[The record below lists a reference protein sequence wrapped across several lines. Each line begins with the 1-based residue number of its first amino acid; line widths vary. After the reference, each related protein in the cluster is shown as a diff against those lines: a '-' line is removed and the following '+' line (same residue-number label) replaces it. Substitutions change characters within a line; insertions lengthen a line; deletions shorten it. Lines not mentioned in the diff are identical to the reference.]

1 MCRLGYRVGGRVREE
16 DFMRPVSLACTL
28 VSAILVAAPAGCAGI
43 EALEPSLPEVGDL
56 AALHSMALEGSLVPG
71 YPDVVAE
78 YMHIPG
84 ARTAGTPRVLDTG
97 AFLRV
102 RSALDGEHPRHA
114 QAVVV
119 AMPGFSS
126 VPSHWL
132 WLAAQLVHKA
142 NTRQCV
148 DDRDREEERDRGAD
162 RDDDDADDRGGGCRV
177 EVWIVDRRG
186 SNLEDTSGLLSA
198 RLQADP
204 GAAID
209 YYFGHSI
216 LSMDPDRPGKF
227 PLIPPQNL
235 PGQPDARVHPLEQA
249 DVPFVAEWG
258 FEAHAGDVDR
268 MVALVRE
275 HGGAKNV
282 FLAGHSQGGAFISSY
297 AGRLGPDGRR
307 GFEKLAGLIALDPAP
322 LNGREP
328 SPTAAELSTYFAG
341 VDALRT
347 GATQV
352 FTNGTGALPNYNGP
366 RAGALT
372 SVAGVGL
379 AFRSPDDESILP
391 IRQFGALPF
400 SPAGDAFLRKIRL
413 SNLAGAGMGID
424 TDPLPGRFLQNGV
437 ITALGEGLGRLDFTP
452 VPGTET
458 ACDPLSPAGRCLPD
472 PSQIDPNRIYGWI
485 EGGGNGSVAEVGKAS
500 LWAGSLAFSPAR
512 TNVLPAVVR
521 FAVSGLRVIYA
532 GDMNAS
538 TWYPSVR
545 YDSDM
550 AFLGTFH
557 QVSIQDQG
565 VSLDIDRDA
574 IAIPVYMARRT
585 NVATNV
591 SPLVTDYTEI
601 NRAGVT
607 QTAEAAAL
615 TPIDPAINVALYN
628 HTDMVSAD
636 DSLAGSV
643 VPGQPGASAVSDTLI
658 DWMLARVHGRAVVPR
673 PAELGVRRAR

>member
-1 MCRLGYRVGGRVREE
+1 
-16 DFMRPVSLACTL
+16 MRPINLART
-28 VSAILVAAPAGCAGI
+28 LVAATLAVVLPACVD
-43 EALEPSLPEVGDL
+43 ALELPGPEVSEIEEL
-56 AALHSMALEGSLVPG
+56 AAHHDAALAGSLVPG

-78 YMHIPG
+78 YMQIPG
-84 ARTAGTPRVLDTG
+84 ARTAGTPRGLDTG

-102 RSALDGEHPRHA
+102 RSALDGEHPRPA
-114 QAVVV
+114 QAVIV

-126 VPSHWL
+126 VPPHWL

-142 NTRQCV
+142 STRSCGGGE
-148 DDRDREEERDRGAD
+148 DRDHRG
-162 RDDDDADDRGGGCRV
+162 DACRV
-177 EVWIVDRRG
+177 EVWIIDRRG
-186 SNLEDTSGLLSA
+186 SNLEDTFGLLAA
-198 RLQADP
+198 RLRRDP
-204 GAAID
+204 DAAVD
-209 YYFGHSI
+209 YYFGRSI
-216 LSMDPDRPGKF
+216 LSVDPARPGKF

-235 PGQPDARVHPLEQA
+235 PGQPDARFRPLEQA
-249 DVPFVAEWG
+249 DVPFEAEWG

-268 MVALVRE
+268 MIALVRE
-275 HGGAKNV
+275 RSGARNV

-297 AGRLGPDGRR
+297 AGRRGPDGRR

-328 SPTAAELSTYFAG
+328 SPTAAELATYFAS
-341 VDALRT
+341 VTALRT
-347 GATQV
+347 GVAQV
-352 FTNGTGALPNYNGP
+352 FTDGTGALPNYNGP

-372 SVAGVGL
+372 SIAGVGL
-379 AFRSPDDESILP
+379 AFRSPDAESILP
-391 IRQFGALPF
+391 VRQFGALPF

-452 VPGTET
+452 LPGTET
-458 ACDPLSPAGRCLPD
+458 ACDPRSPAGRCVPD
-472 PSQIDPNRIYGWI
+472 ASQIDPDRIYGWI
-485 EGGGNGSVAEVGKAS
+485 EGGGSGSVAEVGKAS
-500 LWAGSLAFSPAR
+500 LWAASLAFSPAR
-512 TNVLPAVVR
+512 TNVLPVVVR
-521 FAVSGLRVIYA
+521 FAVSGPRVIYA

-538 TWYPSVR
+538 TWYPSTR

-557 QVSIQDQG
+557 QVDIEQSG

-574 IAIPVYMARRT
+574 INIPVYMARRT
-585 NVATNV
+585 DVATNV
-591 SPLVTDYTEI
+591 NPLVTDYTEI

-607 QTAEAAAL
+607 QTTEAAAL
-615 TPIDPAINVALYN
+615 TPLDPAINVALYN
-628 HTDMVSAD
+628 HTDVVSAD

-643 VPGQPGASAVSDTLI
+643 LPGQPGASAVSDTLI
-658 DWMLARVHGRAVVPR
+658 DWLLARARGRALVPR

>member
-1 MCRLGYRVGGRVREE
+1 
-16 DFMRPVSLACTL
+16 MRRVSLACTL
-28 VSAILVAAPAGCAGI
+28 VSTTLATVLPACAVGVEMSDPVGEAA
-43 EALEPSLPEVGDL
+43 EL
-56 AALHSMALEGSLVPG
+56 AASRDAALAGSLVPG

-78 YMHIPG
+78 YLHIPG
-84 ARTAGTPRVLDTG
+84 APTDGTPRGLDTG

-142 NTRQCV
+142 NARPCGV
-148 DDRDREEERDRGAD
+148 ASDRDRERERQGAD
-162 RDDDDADDRGGGCRV
+162 DDDDDADDRGDRCRV
-177 EVWIVDRRG
+177 EVWIIDRRG

-198 RLQADP
+198 RLRSDP

-216 LSMDPDRPGKF
+216 LSLDPERPGKF
-227 PLIPPQNL
+227 PLVPPQNL
-235 PGQPDARVHPLEQA
+235 PGQPDARFQPLAQA
-249 DVPFVAEWG
+249 DVPFEAEWG

-268 MVALVRE
+268 MIALVRE
-275 HGGAKNV
+275 RGGAKNV

-297 AGRLGPDGRR
+297 AGRLGPDGHR

-328 SPTAAELSTYFAG
+328 SPTAAELTAYFTG
-341 VDALRT
+341 VTALRT

-352 FTNGTGALPNYNGP
+352 FTNGSGALPNYNGP

-379 AFRSPDDESILP
+379 AFRSLDDESILP

-413 SNLAGAGMGID
+413 SNLAGAGLGID

-472 PSQIDPNRIYGWI
+472 PAQIDPDRIYGWI

-500 LWAGSLAFSPAR
+500 LWAASLAFSPAR
-512 TNVLPAVVR
+512 TNVLPVAVR
-521 FAVSGLRVIYA
+521 FAVSGLRLIYA

-538 TWYPSVR
+538 TWYPSIR

-557 QVSIQDQG
+557 RVNIQESG

-574 IAIPVYMARRT
+574 INIPVYMARRT
-585 NVATNV
+585 NAAANAN
-591 SPLVTDYTEI
+591 PLVTDYTEI

-607 QTAEAAAL
+607 QTSEAATL

-643 VPGQPGASAVSDTLI
+643 LPGQPGASAVSDTLI
-658 DWMLARVHGRAVVPR
+658 DWMLARAHGRARVPR

>member
-1 MCRLGYRVGGRVREE
+1 
-16 DFMRPVSLACTL
+16 MRSVSLAFRV
-28 VSAILVAAPAGCAGI
+28 VSAIAVAASGCAGGGPGAAPDLAERALAAARD
-43 EALEPSLPEVGDL
+43 EAL
-56 AALHSMALEGSLVPG
+56 AGSLVPG

-78 YMHIPG
+78 YIHIPG
-84 ARTAGTPRVLDTG
+84 ARTAGTPVALDTG

-114 QAVVV
+114 EAVIV

-142 NTRQCV
+142 NARPCDAG
-148 DDRDREEERDRGAD
+148 DDRDQDRDRDRG
-162 RDDDDADDRGGGCRV
+162 DDDADDRGGCRV
-177 EVWIVDRRG
+177 EVWIIDRRG
-186 SNLEDTSGLLSA
+186 SNLEDTFGLLSA
-198 RLQADP
+198 RLRRDP

-216 LSMDPDRPGKF
+216 LSLDPDRPGKF

-235 PGQPDARVHPLEQA
+235 PGQPDATFQPLAQA
-249 DVPFVAEWG
+249 DVPFEAEWG

-268 MVALVRE
+268 MIALVRE
-275 HGGAKNV
+275 HGGARNV

-297 AGRLGPDGRR
+297 AGRRGPDGRR

-328 SPTAAELSTYFAG
+328 APSAAELAAYVAG
-341 VDALRT
+341 VNALRT

-352 FTNGTGALPNYNGP
+352 FTNGSGALPNYNGP

-379 AFRSPDDESILP
+379 TFRSPDDESILP

-413 SNLAGAGMGID
+413 TNLAGAGLGID
-424 TDPLPGRFLQNGV
+424 TDPLPGRSLQNGV

-452 VPGTET
+452 VPGTEA
-458 ACDPLSPAGRCLPD
+458 ACDPASPAGRCLPD
-472 PSQIDPNRIYGWI
+472 PSQIDPGRVYGWI
-485 EGGGNGSVAEVGKAS
+485 EGGGHGSVAEVGKAS

-512 TNVLPAVVR
+512 TNVRPVVIR

-538 TWYPSVR
+538 TWYPSTR

-550 AFLGTFH
+550 GFLGTFH
-557 QVSIQDQG
+557 QVAIQDAG

-574 IAIPVYMARRT
+574 INVPVYMARRT
-585 NVATNV
+585 SVASNVN
-591 SPLVTDYTEI
+591 PLVTDYTEI

-636 DSLAGSV
+636 DSLAGEV
-643 VPGQPGASAVSDTLI
+643 APGQPGASAVADTLI
-658 DWMLARVHGRAVVPR
+658 DWVLARSHGRARVPR
-673 PAELGVRRAR
+673 PAELGVRTVR